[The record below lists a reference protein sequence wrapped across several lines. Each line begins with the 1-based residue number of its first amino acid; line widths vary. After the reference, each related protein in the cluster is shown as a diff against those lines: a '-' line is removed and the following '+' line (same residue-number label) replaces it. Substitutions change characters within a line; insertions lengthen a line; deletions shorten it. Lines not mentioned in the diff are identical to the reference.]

1 MRGPAPRPPVYHLE
15 TVAPAMPDWAPNPH
29 PFLVHFPIALLTAAA
44 AVDLLSLLR
53 PAHGAT
59 RDTATWLYC
68 AGAFT
73 AMAAYFSGLS
83 AAAAVRVTSE
93 ADLAVTTHFVW
104 VFFDRTTWFFVFF
117 ASLRLAMSYIWR
129 TTARWALAA
138 SCALSLAGLVLLAAT
153 AMHGGRLVFQYGL
166 GVESV
171 PPGRSALDDARP
183 GRGGD
188 RRPRPAG
195 PLKPPRARTETAADK
210 LAGSLRPIVGLTTG
224 LVFAVLRVVA

>member
-1 MRGPAPRPPVYHLE
+1 MAEPPARGPVPRPPVYHVE

-44 AVDLLSLLR
+44 GVDLLSLLR

-59 RDTATWLYC
+59 RDTATWLFC
-68 AGAFT
+68 AGALT

-83 AAAAVRVTSE
+83 AAGAVRVTPD
-93 ADLAVTTHFVW
+93 AGLAVTTHFVW
-104 VFFDRTTWFFVFF
+104 ADRTTWFFVFF

-153 AMHGGRLVFQYGL
+153 ALHGGRLVFQYGL
-166 GVESV
+166 GVEAV
-171 PPGRSALDDARP
+171 PAAGAPWTLPGRA
-183 GRGGD
+183 
-188 RRPRPAG
+188 PAG
-195 PLKPPRARTETAADK
+195 AGDPDPRA
-210 LAGSLRPIVGLTTG
+210 P
-224 LVFAVLRVVA
+224 

>member
-59 RDTATWLYC
+59 RDTATWLFC

-83 AAAAVRVTSE
+83 AAGAVRVTPE

-104 VFFDRTTWFFVFF
+104 ADRTTWFFVFF

-171 PPGRSALDDARP
+171 PPAGAPWTMP
-183 GRGGD
+183 GRAAAETGD
-188 RRPRPAG
+188 PD
-195 PLKPPRARTETAADK
+195 PRA
-210 LAGSLRPIVGLTTG
+210 P
-224 LVFAVLRVVA
+224 